1 MIENKEIMGIADIN
15 EATVAWRKM
24 TFLLKDLQS
33 KVITV
38 KKVDELIQTLL
49 DADLQLDDTE
59 ELSIIYHHEGSD
71 AATFLA
77 YQGRVFPNES
87 VTTAK
92 YCFTADNPA
101 ISTVIKQ
108 KKQGITYFSNQKACA
123 KAGFTDYKSVL
134 ILPMTFNESK
144 NVGAFVLHHPHQEN
158 AYGNEI
164 QAVWKVLSEQIAFF
178 IRTHVRIQYNQ
189 IFDNVR
195 HDLLTHHF
203 DQEYDLIAAVVDYI
217 KRWYSDDDIYV
228 LIKNT
233 MNLDSYYLACDKGV
247 VKKDFRCAGV
257 MDEMQINAIVGGESI
272 IEQLETQHEMVISPP
287 ELVSKGTG
295 GSCCSWLGASFYHP
309 SEYNLGF
316 IILHNRET
324 ENAYALGA
332 DAFLDRIADFTALLL
347 ADYRSRKKNDFIKE
361 VHDFRINNK
370 DDETALYQKI
380 YTFLHQA
387 YGINSLAIAK
397 VNRVTQL
404 VEPVFNEGET
414 EIDFDKT
421 LQNIAIQHAETLRN
435 DVSTNAEKLTIWHE
449 KHQQCY
455 LIAPMRT
462 GSEDNNLKVI
472 GCFVIPVTKA
482 GSISARVIN
491 RLSDALAT
499 ELNEIDRQKRND
511 TLNQFGKRVSQLA
524 TVGLTQDKIL
534 EIAHQYIERAMFTE
548 NLYIA
553 LYDQENISFP
563 LIQRDGKEWPE
574 ETKPQS
580 RRLNTEQ
587 QGKTEAIIIDRKPI
601 LHLTNAESKAWYTD
615 PKHPE
620 RQEFV
625 DDYLASW
632 IGVPI
637 FYNDHVVGVIAT
649 YHPKVDYV
657 YSQADVFF
665 LQNVA
670 HQVSRLLL
678 TLELSNNQA
687 KIAEQQHILST
698 SLLAQDLTHRL
709 NNSIGAMVID
719 VKQAYRDIQS
729 AIKFKDTRNLEFT
742 LEGLKD
748 TETML
753 QELIKETKEISDD
766 STQCIHLNVLLEKI
780 AKQVRIGKRL
790 DDISVN
796 ITLDIALDLVEISA
810 HYRTLFN
817 SLYAIVD
824 NAADALVTQYHDD
837 NSDDALFLSI
847 SAQQHEGV
855 ITLRIED
862 NGVLVPSMIKNEIFE
877 HGISSKSASGF
888 GLWRSQAVIKS
899 LNGTLHF
906 LQYPQERIKRF
917 TINLPIVNDL
927 SAHKRAYV
935 LDDERTW
942 RNIVKRWLIEDDFK
956 VDAVDNKAALLM
968 LLEQENGSPSHVFL
982 DISLDKV
989 DGSNRDGLSLIKEV
1003 ARCAPKAKIILVTGY
1018 AKFADAYTGMYDTL
1032 IEKVTTDTGEVL
1044 SKKRFLQQVHE
1055 DSKEYS

>member
-1 MIENKEIMGIADIN
+1 MENKEIVDITKVT

-38 KKVDELIQTLL
+38 KKVDELIHTLL
-49 DADLQLDDTE
+49 EADLQLDDTE
-59 ELSIIYHHEGSD
+59 ELSIIYHYEGSD

-77 YQGRVFPNES
+77 YQGRVFDNDS
-87 VTTAK
+87 VQTPK
-92 YCFTADNPA
+92 YYFTADNPA
-101 ISTVIKQ
+101 ITAMIGQSGEQT
-108 KKQGITYFSNQKACA
+108 TYLATEKACA
-123 KAGFTDYKSVL
+123 KAGFTGYKSVL
-134 ILPMTFNESK
+134 ILPMKRNKAK
-144 NVGAFVLHHPHQEN
+144 NVGAFVLHHPHREN
-158 AYGNEI
+158 AYQNEI
-164 QAVWKVLSEQIAFF
+164 QEVWKVLSEQIAFF

-203 DQEYDLIAAVVDYI
+203 EQEHELLTAVVDYL
-217 KRWYSDDDIYV
+217 KRWYNDDDIYV

-233 MNLDSYYLACDKGV
+233 MNLDSYYLACDKGK
-247 VKKDFRCAGV
+247 VKQDFRCAGV
-257 MDEMQINAIVGGESI
+257 MNEAQINAIVGGEEI
-272 IEQLETQHEMVISPP
+272 IEQLETQHEMVISSP
-287 ELVSKGTG
+287 ELVKKGMAKN
-295 GSCCSWLGASFYHP
+295 CCSWLGVSFYHP

-316 IILHNRET
+316 IILHNRNT
-324 ENAYALGA
+324 ENAYALGE

-347 ADYRSRKKNDFIKE
+347 ADYRSRKKYDFIKE
-361 VHDFRINNK
+361 VHDFRINNQH
-370 DDETALYQKI
+370 DEAALYQKI
-380 YTFLHQA
+380 YHFLHQD
-387 YGINSLAIAK
+387 YGINSLVIAK

-404 VEPVFNEGET
+404 VEPVFNDGD
-414 EIDFDKT
+414 IKIPFDKT

-435 DVSTNAEKLTIWHE
+435 EVRTNAEKLTIWHE

-455 LIAPMRT
+455 LVAPMRT
-462 GSEDNNLKVI
+462 GSDDNNLKVI

-491 RLSDALAT
+491 SLSDALAT
-499 ELNEIDRQKRND
+499 ELNEIDREKRND

-524 TVGLTQDKIL
+524 TVGLTQDTIL
-534 EIAHQYIERAMFTE
+534 AIAHKYIKKAMFTE

-553 LYDQENISFP
+553 LYDQENIRFP
-563 LIQRDGKEWPE
+563 LILKNGKEWPA
-574 ETKPQS
+574 ETKPQA

-587 QGKTEAIIIDRKPI
+587 QGKTEAIIIDRHPI

-615 PKHPE
+615 PAHPE

-649 YHPKVDYV
+649 YHPTVDYV
-657 YSQADVFF
+657 YSRADVFF

-719 VKQAYRDIQS
+719 VKQAYRDIQA

-753 QELIKETKEISDD
+753 QELIIETKEISDD
-766 STQCIHLNVLLEKI
+766 STQCIHLNALLEKI

-796 ITLDIALDLVEISA
+796 ITLDIAQDLVEISA

-824 NAADALVTQYHDD
+824 NAADALVAQYHDD
-837 NSDDALFLSI
+837 SSDDALFLSI
-847 SAQQHEGV
+847 SAQQQEG
-855 ITLRIED
+855 IIIIRIED
-862 NGVLVPSMIKNEIFE
+862 NGVLVPTMIQNDIFE

-906 LQYPQERIKRF
+906 LQSSQKRIKYF
-917 TINLPIVNDL
+917 TISLPVINDL
-927 SAHKRAYV
+927 SAHKRAYI

-956 VDAVDNKAALLM
+956 VEAVNNKAAMLM
-968 LLEQENGSPSHVFL
+968 LLEQENSSPSHVFL

-1018 AKFADAYTGMYDTL
+1018 AKFADAYTGMYHTL
-1032 IEKVTTDTGEVL
+1032 IEKVTDTGEVL

-1055 DSKEYS
+1055 DST